1 MVKSFIEIST
11 MIGPVGFLTLL
22 ILGKFIVWRNCAYHI
37 LELENSCKYENVKNI
52 YSNVN
57 FIYVHIYLDVDHY
70 SDM

>member
-1 MVKSFIEIST
+1 

-22 ILGKFIVWRNCAYHI
+22 IHGKFIVWSNYAYHI
-37 LELENSCKYENVKNI
+37 LELENSCKYENVKSI

-57 FIYVHIYLDVDHY
+57 LMYVHIYLEVDHY